1 MTENAILEKIPNII
15 FKKELLIVNTKSLS
29 VCKLCV
35 NCLPGQFCLKK
46 MTKDNKN
53 NILIALKKYHSL
65 PEC

>member
-29 VCKLCV
+29 VCKLSSRLV
-35 NCLPGQFCLKK
+35 LFEK

-53 NILIALKKYHSL
+53 NILIALKIYHSL